1 MRRKYMIFAS
11 LFHIDYGT
19 EQFSVEWLDNCASV
33 NDAVDKVRK
42 REVKEFKELRHTKY
56 MWLKDKS
63 RYTPNDRMRFDK
75 LENAEY
81 QVSQAWKV
89 KELFRDLLRL
99 HYHGD
104 MEAYD
109 MLGDWMADALRYNIG
124 EPTLKK

>member
-1 MRRKYMIFAS
+1 M
-11 LFHIDYGT
+11 
-19 EQFSVEWLDNCASV
+19 
-33 NDAVDKVRK
+33 
-42 REVKEFKELRHTKY
+42 
-56 MWLKDKS
+56 S

-104 MEAYD
+104 MEAYG
-109 MLGDWMADALRYNIG
+109 MLVLEVCKANDLQYYYGPTTITYSSCFLIRE
-124 EPTLKK
+124 EP